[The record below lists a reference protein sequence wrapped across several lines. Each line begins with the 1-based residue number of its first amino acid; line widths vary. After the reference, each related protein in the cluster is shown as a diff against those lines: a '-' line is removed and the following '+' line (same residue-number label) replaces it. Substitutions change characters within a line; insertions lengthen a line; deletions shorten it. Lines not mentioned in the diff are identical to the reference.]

1 MYQDY
6 DENISIN
13 LGVKNKTDLVGF
25 DFAFDFL
32 MDMVIVK
39 GFH

>member
-1 MYQDY
+1 MMK
-6 DENISIN
+6 ISAKS
-13 LGVKNKTDLVGF
+13 GCEEKTDLVGF

-39 GFH
+39 GFHWIP